1 MESDLTV
8 LIDIFCE
15 SFGYKKEDA
24 EAVAV
29 EILNAGYER
38 TAFVQC
44 TDE

>member
-1 MESDLTV
+1 MENSLNI

-38 TAFVQC
+38 TAFVQG
-44 TDE
+44 TEE

>member
-1 MESDLTV
+1 MNNDLCL

-24 EAVAV
+24 EAVAI

-38 TAFVQC
+38 TTFVED
-44 TDE
+44 TK

>member
-1 MESDLTV
+1 MENSLNV

-24 EAVAV
+24 EAVAI

-38 TAFVQC
+38 TAFLNK
-44 TDE
+44 EE